1 MIKFNGV
8 SKFFED
14 GKEKRIIIDNSSI
27 IIPQNKVSGIIGRS
41 GLGKST
47 VLKMILGLINPDEGT
62 IEVDGQVIDSE
73 NAKSMEKLRRVTTGS
88 VFQNFNLINSLTVE
102 ENIMLP
108 RFFYENGEVRIKNL
122 LDLLGLP
129 SSILGQSVNTISGG
143 EKQRVAI
150 ARALINN
157 PKLLLADEPTGNLDL
172 KNENSVIELFKR
184 INKELDLTILLVTH
198 SKNMALNMDKL
209 YTISDYKIIE
219 TEYEADVK
227 VS

>member
-129 SSILGQSVNTISGG
+129 SSILGQSVNTC
-143 EKQRVAI
+143 R
-150 ARALINN
+150 
-157 PKLLLADEPTGNLDL
+157 
-172 KNENSVIELFKR
+172 
-184 INKELDLTILLVTH
+184 
-198 SKNMALNMDKL
+198 
-209 YTISDYKIIE
+209 
-219 TEYEADVK
+219 
-227 VS
+227 